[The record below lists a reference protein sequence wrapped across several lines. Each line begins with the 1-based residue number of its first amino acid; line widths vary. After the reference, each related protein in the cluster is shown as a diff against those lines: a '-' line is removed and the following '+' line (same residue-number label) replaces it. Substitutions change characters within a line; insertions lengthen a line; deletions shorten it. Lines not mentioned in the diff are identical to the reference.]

1 MSSRDIEDL
10 QPQTLEK
17 AKLLLVECRDNG
29 LEILIYRTLCT
40 LEDQAKLFRRG
51 RSYSEIRAMAN
62 RLERQYDRDDIS
74 AILLN
79 VGPQYGPK
87 VTNAAPGM
95 SMHNYGLALDAVPLR
110 DGKPVWE
117 AIEHNDLELWYRY
130 GEAAERVG
138 LVWGG
143 RWIRFRDMPHVQ
155 DSEVGWEDRIRDYI
169 FS

>member
-1 MSSRDIEDL
+1 MSSRNIEDL

-29 LEILIYRTLCT
+29 LEILIYRTLCR

-51 RSYSEIRAMAN
+51 RSYSEIMAMAH
-62 RLERQYDRDDIS
+62 RLEKEYDRADIS
-74 AILLN
+74 AILLA
-79 VGPQYGPK
+79 VGPQYGSR

-95 SMHNYGLALDAVPLR
+95 SLHNYGLAIDAVPLR

-117 AIEHNDLELWYRY
+117 NIEHNDLELWYRY

-138 LVWGG
+138 FIWGG